1 MSLTRTKNID
11 YENLAKLNKPFNAAY
26 KKKFAQILDAGWFIL
41 GNEVKSFEKEFAQ
54 YTSSAQCVG
63 VASGLDAIT
72 ISLLAL
78 GFEKGKEVLLPSNT
92 YIATIL
98 SVLQAG
104 LKPVLV
110 EPDLATYNFSMENAV
125 AQINANTVAI
135 VVVHLYGKC
144 CNMDNIM
151 QLAKKHNLE
160 VIEDCAQAHG
170 AKFKEKQAGTFG
182 KSGAFSFYPTKNLGA
197 LGDGGSINTDDE
209 KFAIEC
215 RKLRNYGS
223 AVKYYNELIGVN
235 SRLDEVQAGFLRIK
249 LEKLD
254 AINAHKRSLAE
265 IYFKNLTEKVI
276 KPVQHSDYFD
286 VFHIF
291 NIRTD
296 RREAL
301 RNYLMGKGVKTE
313 IHYPVAPNK
322 QIAMQPYLSNT
333 VTPIAQLIHET
344 TLSLP
349 ISTVHSKSDVKYVCD
364 VINSFFEL

>member
-1 MSLTRTKNID
+1 MSLTTTRNIE
-11 YENLAKLNKPFNAAY
+11 YENLGKLNKPFNAAY
-26 KKKFAQILDAGWFIL
+26 KKKFAQTLDSGWFIL
-41 GNEVKSFEKEFAQ
+41 GNEVKSFEKEFAH
-54 YTSSAQCVG
+54 YTHSAHCVG

-72 ISLLAL
+72 LSLIAL
-78 GFEKGKEVLLPSNT
+78 GFEKGKEILLPSNT
-92 YIATIL
+92 YIATVL

-110 EPDLATYNFSMENAV
+110 EPDLATYNFSAENA
-125 AQINANTVAI
+125 ASKINSNTVAI

-144 CNMDNIM
+144 CDMQSIMDF
-151 QLAKKHNLE
+151 AKKHNLE

-170 AKFKEKQAGTFG
+170 AKFKGKQAGTFG

-197 LGDGGSINTDDE
+197 LGDAGSINTDDE

-223 AVKYYNELIGVN
+223 SVKYYNELVGFN
-235 SRLDEVQAGFLRIK
+235 SRLDEIQAGFLRIK

-254 AINAHKRSLAE
+254 NINAHKRALSE
-265 IYFKNLTEKVI
+265 IYFKNLTDKVV
-276 KPVQHSDYFD
+276 KPVRSADYFD

-291 NIRTD
+291 NIRTN
-296 RREAL
+296 RRDEL
-301 RNYLMGKGVKTE
+301 RNYLTENGVKTE

-322 QIAMQPYLSNT
+322 QIAMQPYFENE

-349 ISTVHSKSDVKYVCD
+349 ISTVHSKSDVKYVCE
-364 VINSFFEL
+364 VINSFY